1 MELKIYGILMKYSG
15 VLDIAYFAWISVT
28 SILCREAIPH
38 RLPFVY
44 VFFAVYALMTPA
56 KFWMAARHNAAP
68 KAPEKLPGI
77 IFHASKSQSSQNS
90 IFPGYVVQ
98 RPIPVFFISIN
109 FASLLS
115 SQVRTLL

>member
-1 MELKIYGILMKYSG
+1 MSYSG
-15 VLDIAYFAWISVT
+15 VPDIAYLAMDIHDANTLLRDYSTAVT
-28 SILCREAIPH
+28 MG
-38 RLPFVY
+38 VY